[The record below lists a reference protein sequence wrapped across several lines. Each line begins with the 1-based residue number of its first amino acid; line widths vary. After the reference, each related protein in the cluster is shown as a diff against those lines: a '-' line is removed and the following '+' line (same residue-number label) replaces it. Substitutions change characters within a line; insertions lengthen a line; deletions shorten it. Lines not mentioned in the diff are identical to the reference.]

1 MNHRNKSIETQ
12 RLKSIVKEAVSEE
25 LRAEQE
31 AIRSKMSEPRRATP
45 PPAPTAAEQE
55 AIRSKMSEEA
65 DKFFD
70 LVDQAL
76 RLLREAHAMKKS
88 FYIFDLEEIINKL
101 EDLADGD
108 LHGWRRSLVSKRSST
123 SWKFPGRR
131 PASGEAAPGA
141 PSRSSTSWKFPGR
154 H

>member
-1 MNHRNKSIETQ
+1 MNHRNESVE

-31 AIRSKMSEPRRATP
+31 T
-45 PPAPTAAEQE
+45 
-55 AIRSKMSEEA
+55 IRSKMSEEA

-88 FYIFDLEEIINKL
+88 FYIFGLEEIVNKL
-101 EDLADGD
+101 EAV
-108 LHGWRRSLVSKRSST
+108 RKTSLSKR
-123 SWKFPGRR
+123 R
-131 PASGEAAPGA
+131 AL
-141 PSRSSTSWKFPGR
+141 R
-154 H
+154 HSK